1 MCFFDCDVN
10 CPFNCPLVS
19 DFHLEPGCRNFLWFS
34 YNSTDEIHQQCW
46 EVLDG
51 VGWCW
56 EVRSSLWRCWMEWR
70 SGFCGGAS
78 SGRHKASRCS
88 LKISHTVELLIF
100 LPYNKNMSTQ
110 TESATFTGRLRK
122 HLSPPC
128 VQRWNIWTMSCCDS
142 TKYDNKKT
150 LYCKKNAHDRN
161 RGTISEPMSDDCC
174 DAVLMKWRVQPD
186 RVSHQCFLSARLTD
200 LQIS

>member
-1 MCFFDCDVN
+1 MWTV
-10 CPFNCPLVS
+10 PLTV
-19 DFHLEPGCRNFLWFS
+19 LWFQTFIWS
-34 YNSTDEIHQQCW
+34 LAAETFSDSVITALMKSISGVGRCW
-46 EVLDG
+46 VGG

-78 SGRHKASRCS
+78 SGRHKASGCS
-88 LKISHTVELLIF
+88 LKISLTVELLIF
-100 LPYNKNMSTQ
+100 LPYNKNMWTQ

-128 VQRWNIWTMSCCDS
+128 VQRWNIWTMSSCDS

>member
-46 EVLDG
+46 EVLGGEVRFVEVLDG
-51 VGWCW
+51 V
-56 EVRSSLWRCWMEWR
+56 EVRVPWR
-70 SGFCGGAS
+70 SFIGSTQSFTLFSKNQSHCG
-78 SGRHKASRCS
+78 
-88 LKISHTVELLIF
+88 ITDIF
-100 LPYNKNMSTQ
+100 LPYNKNYMSTQ

-128 VQRWNIWTMSCCDS
+128 VQRWNIWTMSSCDS

-174 DAVLMKWRVQPD
+174 DGVLMKWRVQPD

>member
-34 YNSTDEIHQQCW
+34 HSSTDEIHQQCW

-51 VGWCW
+51 
-56 EVRSSLWRCWMEWR
+56 EVRFVEVLDGVEVRVPWR
-70 SGFCGGAS
+70 SFIGSTQSFTLFSKNQSHCG
-78 SGRHKASRCS
+78 
-88 LKISHTVELLIF
+88 ITDIF
-100 LPYNKNMSTQ
+100 LPYNKNYMSTQ

-128 VQRWNIWTMSCCDS
+128 VQRWNIWMMSSCDS

>member
-1 MCFFDCDVN
+1 MWTV
-10 CPFNCPLVS
+10 PLTV
-19 DFHLEPGCRNFLWFS
+19 LWFQTFIWS
-34 YNSTDEIHQQCW
+34 LAAETFSDSVITALMKSISSVGRCW
-46 EVLDG
+46 VGG

-78 SGRHKASRCS
+78 SGSTQSFTLFSKNQ
-88 LKISHTVELLIF
+88 SHCGITDIF
-100 LPYNKNMSTQ
+100 LPYNKNYMSTQ

-128 VQRWNIWTMSCCDS
+128 VQRWNIWTMSSCDS

>member
-34 YNSTDEIHQQCW
+34 HSSTDEIHQQCW
-46 EVLDG
+46 EVLGGEVRFVEVLDG
-51 VGWCW
+51 V
-56 EVRSSLWRCWMEWR
+56 EVRVPWR
-70 SGFCGGAS
+70 SFIGSTQSFTLFSKNQSHCG
-78 SGRHKASRCS
+78 
-88 LKISHTVELLIF
+88 ITDIF
-100 LPYNKNMSTQ
+100 LPYNKNYMSTQ

-128 VQRWNIWTMSCCDS
+128 VQRWNIWMMSSCDS

>member
-1 MCFFDCDVN
+1 MCFFDSDVN

-46 EVLDG
+46 EVLGG
-51 VGWCW
+51 VGWW
-56 EVRSSLWRCWMEWR
+56 GPVRGGVGW
-70 SGFCGGAS
+70 SGGPGS
-78 SGRHKASRCS
+78 VEELHLGRHKASRCS

>member
-1 MCFFDCDVN
+1 MWTV
-10 CPFNCPLVS
+10 PLTV
-19 DFHLEPGCRNFLWFS
+19 LWFQTFIWS
-34 YNSTDEIHQQCW
+34 LAAETFSDSVITALMKSISGVGRCW
-46 EVLDG
+46 VGG

-100 LPYNKNMSTQ
+100 LPYNKNYMSTQ

-128 VQRWNIWTMSCCDS
+128 VQRWNIWMMSSCDS

>member
-1 MCFFDCDVN
+1 MCFFDSDVN

-46 EVLDG
+46 EVLGGVGRWGPVRGG
-51 VGWCW
+51 VGW
-56 EVRSSLWRCWMEWR
+56 
-70 SGFCGGAS
+70 SGGPGS
-78 SGRHKASRCS
+78 VEELHLGRHKASRCS

>member
-46 EVLDG
+46 EVLGGEVRFVEVLDG
-51 VGWCW
+51 V
-56 EVRSSLWRCWMEWR
+56 EVRVLWR
-70 SGFCGGAS
+70 SFIGSTQSFTLFSKNQSHCG
-78 SGRHKASRCS
+78 
-88 LKISHTVELLIF
+88 ITDIF
-100 LPYNKNMSTQ
+100 LPYNKNYMSTQ

-128 VQRWNIWTMSCCDS
+128 VQRWNIWTMSSCDS

-174 DAVLMKWRVQPD
+174 DGVLMKWRVQPD

>member
-1 MCFFDCDVN
+1 MWTV
-10 CPFNCPLVS
+10 PLTV
-19 DFHLEPGCRNFLWFS
+19 LWFQTFIWS
-34 YNSTDEIHQQCW
+34 LAAETFSDSVITALMKSISSVGRCW
-46 EVLDG
+46 EVLGG
-51 VGWCW
+51 VGWW
-56 EVRSSLWRCWMEWR
+56 GPVRGGVGW
-70 SGFCGGAS
+70 SGGPGS
-78 SGRHKASRCS
+78 VEELHLGRHKASRCS

-100 LPYNKNMSTQ
+100 LPYNKNYMSTQ

-128 VQRWNIWTMSCCDS
+128 VQRWNIWMMSSCDS

>member
-1 MCFFDCDVN
+1 MCFFDSDVN

-19 DFHLEPGCRNFLWFS
+19 DFWSLAAETFS
-34 YNSTDEIHQQCW
+34 DSVIAA
-46 EVLDG
+46 LMKSISG
-51 VGWCW
+51 VGWW
-56 EVRSSLWRCWMEWR
+56 GPVRGGVGW
-70 SGFCGGAS
+70 SGGPGS
-78 SGRHKASRCS
+78 VEELHLGRHKASHCS

-128 VQRWNIWTMSCCDS
+128 VQRWNIWTMSSCDS

>member
-1 MCFFDCDVN
+1 MCFFDSDVN

-19 DFHLEPGCRNFLWFS
+19 DFWSLAAETFS
-34 YNSTDEIHQQCW
+34 DSVIAA
-46 EVLDG
+46 LMKSISG
-51 VGWCW
+51 VGWW
-56 EVRSSLWRCWMEWR
+56 GPVRGGVGW
-70 SGFCGGAS
+70 SGGPGS
-78 SGRHKASRCS
+78 VEELHLGRHKASHCS

-128 VQRWNIWTMSCCDS
+128 VQRWNIWMMSSCDS